1 MDGLAIPIA
10 AIIAALQFTR
20 WYAFGAGPV
29 WLGVAL
35 IALGMLLVKSMS
47 RAKEAEPGVSG

>member
-1 MDGLAIPIA
+1 MGIGIL
-10 AIIAALQFTR
+10 
-20 WYAFGAGPV
+20 AFGAGPV